1 MLEGKPH
8 GISAQLAFCLAKH
21 ACINSVL
28 LVIFSHFICYHKNC
42 DWQLPIVTCKFSPRS
57 DSSILEYHSLDK
69 VLWSACTSIFTV
81 SSYPSVLQGVCGPHC
96 RLNINNMKI
105 TGQESFVFYMVLF
118 YVADLLLSV
127 IICSTKQCR
136 QLQSTAAFYLVSG
149 FVLGMFFC
157 PKCGSSL
164 VEKTKVTVF
173 GGEIRGWACRYCSKF
188 YKMSD
193 LKRSI
198 LSA

>member
-8 GISAQLAFCLAKH
+8 GVSAQLAFCLAKH

-28 LVIFSHFICYHKNC
+28 LVIFSHFICHHKNC
-42 DWQLPIVTCKFSPRS
+42 DWQLPTVTCKFGPRS
-57 DSSILEYHSLDK
+57 DSGILEYHSLDK
-69 VLWSACTSIFTV
+69 YYGPPAPAYLV
-81 SSYPSVLQGVCGPHC
+81 SSYPSVLQGVCGLRC
-96 RLNINNMKI
+96 RLNISNMKI

-118 YVADLLLSV
+118 NVTDLLLSV
-127 IICSTKQCR
+127 ITCSTKQCR
-136 QLQSTAAFYLVSG
+136 ELQSTAAFYLVSG
-149 FVLGMFFC
+149 LVLGMFC
-157 PKCGSSL
+157 PKCGSRL

-173 GGEIRGWACRYCSKF
+173 RGEIRGWACRYCSKF